1 MPRETIY
8 LRDREG
14 QALVKGIWKY
24 ARGYVPG
31 QPNEGLV
38 EQIEG
43 SPARLPDYDDS
54 GWAVCEDLSERN
66 SHGFSFMW
74 YRIKITLPR
83 EVNGHP
89 VAGTRVQFETCIDDY
104 GEIWIDG
111 ECSRDRGSIQGF
123 NVVQRVLL
131 SDNPSPGDQH
141 TIALLAANGP
151 LAAPGGTVFC
161 RYANLGFEWTGTESR
176 PNGP

>member
-8 LRDREG
+8 LRDPEG
-14 QALVKGIWKY
+14 QKLVKGTWKY

-43 SPARLPDYDDS
+43 SPARLADYDDS
-54 GWAVCEDLSERN
+54 SWEVCHDLAERN

-74 YRIKITLPR
+74 YRIKITVP
-83 EVNGHP
+83 ETVNGHP
-89 VAGTRVQFETCIDDY
+89 VKGTRVQFETCID
-104 GEIWIDG
+104 G
-111 ECSRDRGSIQGF
+111 ECNRARGAIQGF
-123 NVVQRVLL
+123 NAPQRDIF

>member
-8 LRDREG
+8 LGDPEG
-14 QALVKGIWKY
+14 QALVKGTWKY

-43 SPARLPDYDDS
+43 SPARLADYDDS
-54 GWAVCEDLSERN
+54 SWAVCHDLAERN

-74 YRIKITLPR
+74 YRI
-83 EVNGHP
+83 
-89 VAGTRVQFETCIDDY
+89 
-104 GEIWIDG
+104 DG
-111 ECSRDRGSIQGF
+111 ECNRDRGAIQGF
-123 NVVQRVLL
+123 NVPQRVLL

-161 RYANLGFEWTGTESR
+161 RYANLGFEWTGTESG